1 MRDLVRSVDDVGSAN
16 LADFDCAALE
26 WQLSAVIG
34 SRAMEL
40 DRFLVCGLDSLGQ
53 HCVLSLKEFGVRTI
67 AIDWVEPQT
76 WEVPNLVNSL
86 DELIIGDCR
95 QNSILEQAKIERCRA
110 ALLVTNNEQVNVE
123 TALAIRQ
130 LNPHTRLVVRS
141 AKANLNELLSRQ
153 LGNFI
158 AYEPTELPAQSFAL
172 AALGTDTVGFF
183 NLDGYSLRVIQE
195 QIGSKHPWLYG
206 GNFHEQIGRN
216 QPWSYGRILDD
227 LNTGTRRIIA
237 HSRAPNPLSP
247 GFHQWESEETV
258 YPGDMVIYIESADQF
273 SLHPLQ
279 ARDLSSR
286 RTRSVTG
293 LAAVRHSYQR
303 IQERVTRFWKVSF
316 QQQDRRVVM
325 IYGLVVLTLLL
336 TSTLLYDYYYPGITQ
351 SSAFFANVV
360 LLLGGYGDVF
370 GGNLLQPGWRDPL
383 PMWLR
388 FFSLGLTL
396 VGTVLVGIL
405 YGFVTEMLLSR
416 KFQLLK
422 HRPPVPLQDH
432 VVIVGLGRVG
442 QRVAKFLH
450 QFKQPLVGISFN
462 PDFNQAIL
470 PDLPLIVGDL
480 SVALSKANLADAK
493 SVVVVT
499 DDEILN
505 LEVALMVQ
513 AKNPHINL
521 VIRTSG
527 QRLSQHLMAALPS
540 TRALGMD
547 RVAAE
552 VFAGVAFGENIINLF
567 HLNHQTIL
575 VTEYQIET
583 GDKLNGLLLAEVAYG
598 YDVVPILHHR
608 THNDAKLMPTDDVL
622 LAVGDRL
629 VVLATIEGLQRVEVG
644 TRYSPIWQ
652 VRVEKAMTEA
662 ATFEGG
668 NIIGRISG
676 YSLSAARELMHNLP
690 GILNVTLYKPQA
702 ERLVHALEKSQITA
716 QILPISAMDDLPR
729 QQI

>member
-1 MRDLVRSVDDVGSAN
+1 
-16 LADFDCAALE
+16 
-26 WQLSAVIG
+26 
-34 SRAMEL
+34 MEL

-67 AIDWVEPQT
+67 AIDRVEPQT
-76 WEVPNLVNSL
+76 WEVPNSVNSL

-110 ALLVTNNEQVNVE
+110 AILVTNNEQVNVE

-141 AKANLNELLSRQ
+141 AKANLNQLLSRQ

-183 NLDGYSLRVIQE
+183 NLDGYSLKVIQA
-195 QIGSKHPWLYG
+195 QIGSNHPWIYG
-206 GNFHEQIGRN
+206 GTFHEQIGRN
-216 QPWSYGRILDD
+216 QPWSYGRILRD

-237 HSRAPNPLSP
+237 HSRAPNPLSQ
-247 GFHQWESEETV
+247 GFHEWESEETI
-258 YPGDMVIYIESADQF
+258 YPGDMLIYIESADQF
-273 SLHPLQ
+273 SFQPLQ
-279 ARDLSSR
+279 AHDLSSR

-293 LAAVRHSYQR
+293 LAAMRQSYQR

-316 QQQDRRVVM
+316 QQQDHRVVM

-351 SSAFFANVV
+351 SSAFFANAV

-396 VGTVLVGIL
+396 IGTVLVGIL

-442 QRVAKFLH
+442 QRIAAFLQ

-583 GDKLNGLLLAEVAYG
+583 GDTLNGLLLAEVAYG
-598 YDVVPILHHR
+598 YGVVPILHHR
-608 THNDAKLMPTDDVL
+608 TLHDAKLMPTDDIRLVI
-622 LAVGDRL
+622 GDRL
-629 VVLATIEGLQRVEVG
+629 VVLATIEGLQRVELG
-644 TRYSPIWQ
+644 TRHSPLWQ
-652 VRVEKAMTEA
+652 VSVEKAMTA
-662 ATFEGG
+662 AAIFEGG
-668 NIIGRISG
+668 NIIVRISG
-676 YSLSAARELMHNLP
+676 CSLSAARELMHNP
-690 GILNVTLYKPQA
+690 GILNVPLYKPQA
-702 ERLVHALEKSQITA
+702 ERLVHALEKFQVTA
-716 QILPISAMDDLPR
+716 QILPIIPSSDRAN
-729 QQI
+729 

>member
-1 MRDLVRSVDDVGSAN
+1 
-16 LADFDCAALE
+16 
-26 WQLSAVIG
+26 
-34 SRAMEL
+34 MEL

-67 AIDWVEPQT
+67 AIDLVVPQT

-95 QNSILEQAKIERCRA
+95 QNSILEQAQVERCRA
-110 ALLVTNNEQVNVE
+110 AILVTNSEQVNAE

-141 AKANLNELLSRQ
+141 AKANLNELLSQQ

-172 AALGTDTVGFF
+172 AALGTDIVGFF
-183 NLDGYSLRVIQE
+183 NVDGYWLRVIQE
-195 QIGSKHPWLYG
+195 RVGNNHPWSSARFL
-206 GNFHEQIGRN
+206 H
-216 QPWSYGRILDD
+216 D
-227 LNTGTRRIIA
+227 LNTHTHRILA
-237 HSRAPNPLSP
+237 HARPPNLLPQA
-247 GFHQWESEETV
+247 FHQWESTATV
-258 YPGDMVIYIESADQF
+258 CPGDTLIYIESADQF
-273 SLHPLQ
+273 SLHPAQ

-286 RTRSVTG
+286 RTRSATG
-293 LAAVRHSYQR
+293 PAAMRLLYQR
-303 IQERVTRFWKVSF
+303 IQDRVTRFWKLSF
-316 QQQDRRVVM
+316 QQQVRRVVM
-325 IYGLVVLTLLL
+325 IYAFVVLTLLL
-336 TSTLLYDYYYPGITQ
+336 ASTLLYEYYYPGITH
-351 SSAFFANVV
+351 SSAFFANAV

-396 VGTVLVGIL
+396 VGTALVGIL
-405 YGFVTEMLLSR
+405 YGFLTEMLLSR

-442 QRVAKFLH
+442 QRVAAFLQ

-513 AKNPHINL
+513 AKNPHTNL

-527 QRLSQHLMAALPS
+527 QRLSQHLMAALPT

-567 HLNHQTIL
+567 HFNHQTIL

-583 GDKLNGLLLAEVAYG
+583 GDTLNGLLLAEVSYG
-598 YDVVPILHHR
+598 YGVVPILHHR
-608 THNDAKLMPTDDVL
+608 TPHDAKLMPTDDIR
-622 LAVGDRL
+622 LAIGDRL

-644 TRYSPIWQ
+644 TRHSQRWQ
-652 VRVEKAMTEA
+652 VRVEKAMTEEA
-662 ATFEGG
+662 IFEGG
-668 NIIGRISG
+668 NIIVRISG
-676 YSLSAARELMHNLP
+676 CSLSVARELMHNLP
-690 GILNVTLYKPQA
+690 GILNVPFYKHQG
-702 ERLVHALEKSQITA
+702 ERLVHALGKVQVTA
-716 QILPISAMDDLPR
+716 QILPIVHSSDRAN
-729 QQI
+729 

>member
-1 MRDLVRSVDDVGSAN
+1 
-16 LADFDCAALE
+16 
-26 WQLSAVIG
+26 
-34 SRAMEL
+34 MEL

-67 AIDWVEPQT
+67 AIDRVEPQT
-76 WEVPNLVNSL
+76 WEVPNSVNSL

-110 ALLVTNNEQVNVE
+110 AILVTNNEQVNVE

-183 NLDGYSLRVIQE
+183 NLDGYSLKVIQE
-195 QIGSKHPWLYG
+195 QIGSNHPWIYG
-206 GNFHEQIGRN
+206 GTFHEQIGRN
-216 QPWSYGRILDD
+216 QPWSYGRILRD
-227 LNTGTRRIIA
+227 LNTGTRRMIA
-237 HSRAPNPLSP
+237 HSRAPNPLSQ
-247 GFHQWESEETV
+247 GFHEWESEETI
-258 YPGDMVIYIESADQF
+258 YPGDMLIYIESADQF
-273 SLHPLQ
+273 SFHPLQ
-279 ARDLSSR
+279 AHDLSSR

-293 LAAVRHSYQR
+293 LAAIRQSYQR

-316 QQQDRRVVM
+316 QQQDHRVVM

-351 SSAFFANVV
+351 SSAFFANAV

-396 VGTVLVGIL
+396 IGTVLVGIL

-442 QRVAKFLH
+442 QRVAAFLQ

-513 AKNPHINL
+513 AKNPHLNL

-527 QRLSQHLMAALPS
+527 QRLSQHLRAALPS

-583 GDKLNGLLLAEVAYG
+583 GDTLNGLLLAEVAYG
-598 YDVVPILHHR
+598 YGVVPILHHR

-644 TRYSPIWQ
+644 TRHSPIWQ
-652 VRVEKAMTEA
+652 VKVEKAMTAA

-676 YSLSAARELMHNLP
+676 CSLSAARELMHNLP
-690 GILNVTLYKPQA
+690 GILNVPLYKPQA
-702 ERLVHALEKSQITA
+702 ERLVYALEKSQVTA
-716 QILPISAMDDLPR
+716 QILPIVHSSDRAN
-729 QQI
+729 